1 MKVWKTEKIIQFHPK
16 LAKIAKN
23 IDNNIS
29 ISNSNKNSTNKINNP
44 KQKLSPKLS
53 TTKKTKLFK
62 VETFEEYYSSE
73 NQTPNSGRWTLKE
86 HILFLQALDKY
97 GVKWKKFQKM
107 IKTRTANQIRSHCQK
122 FFKRLKHCK
131 DAELGIDFT
140 SDNINN
146 MNDVINHIKSVN
158 KNKDVVNVLLYISGK
173 YPSNFFSRRSTIIEK
188 AVNVNNLFED
198 DIKSNNDNEINS
210 NKVLQ
215 INEANKLYEE
225 KRNKQQSINNSLNN
239 NNSFKQNTNFFNYNY
254 NIYNSLNI
262 YSINAKIMNFVN
274 NINNNIIL
282 GSNIQNLNNIYV
294 SKDNQKNESINK
306 ISEKNTIIDIDNV
319 NDCLDINNI
328 KN

>member
-1 MKVWKTEKIIQFHPK
+1 MKIWKTEKIIYFNPK
-16 LAKIAKN
+16 ITKN
-23 IDNNIS
+23 IDNES
-29 ISNSNKNSTNKINNP
+29 ISNSNKNSNIKFLSNKRIN
-44 KQKLSPKLS
+44 
-53 TTKKTKLFK
+53 LFK
-62 VETFEEYYSSE
+62 VETFEEYYSDE
-73 NQTPNSGRWTLKE
+73 DQTPNSGRWTLKE

-97 GVKWKKFQKM
+97 GVKWKKFKTM
-107 IKTRTANQIRSHCQK
+107 IKTRTASQIRSHCQK
-122 FFKRLKHCK
+122 FFKKLKNIK
-131 DAELGIDFT
+131 DEELGIDFT
-140 SDNINN
+140 LNTINN
-146 MNDVINHIKSVN
+146 MNDAINHIKSVN
-158 KNKDVVNVLLYISGK
+158 KNLDVVHILLYISGK
-173 YPSNFFSRRSTIIEK
+173 YSSNIVSKKCNIIEK

-210 NKVLQ
+210 SKVLQ
-215 INEANKLYEE
+215 INEANKLFEE

-274 NINNNIIL
+274 NINNSNILL
-282 GSNIQNLNNIYV
+282 GSDNQNLN
-294 SKDNQKNESINK
+294 KDNQKNESKNK

>member
-1 MKVWKTEKIIQFHPK
+1 MKIWKTEKIIYFNPK
-16 LAKIAKN
+16 ITKN
-23 IDNNIS
+23 IDNES
-29 ISNSNKNSTNKINNP
+29 ISNSNKNSNIKFLSNKRIN
-44 KQKLSPKLS
+44 
-53 TTKKTKLFK
+53 LFK
-62 VETFEEYYSSE
+62 VETFEEYYSDE
-73 NQTPNSGRWTLKE
+73 DQTPNSGRWTLKE

-97 GVKWKKFQKM
+97 GVKWKKFKKM
-107 IKTRTANQIRSHCQK
+107 IKTRTASQIRSHCQK
-122 FFKRLKHCK
+122 FFKKLKNIK
-131 DAELGIDFT
+131 DEELGIDFT
-140 SDNINN
+140 LNTINN
-146 MNDVINHIKSVN
+146 MNDAINHIKSVN
-158 KNKDVVNVLLYISGK
+158 KNLDVVHILLYISGK
-173 YPSNFFSRRSTIIEK
+173 YSSNIVSKKCNIIEK

-210 NKVLQ
+210 SNVLQ
-215 INEANKLYEE
+215 INEANKLFEE
-225 KRNKQQSINNSLNN
+225 KRNKQQPINNSLNN

-294 SKDNQKNESINK
+294 SKDNQKNESKNK

>member
-140 SDNINN
+140 SGNINN

-158 KNKDVVNVLLYISGK
+158 KNSDVVNVLLYISGK
-173 YPSNFFSRRSTIIEK
+173 YPSNFFSRRSTIIEN

-198 DIKSNNDNEINS
+198 DIKSNTDNEINS
-210 NKVLQ
+210 NKFLQ
-215 INEANKLYEE
+215 INQANKLFEE
-225 KRNKQQSINNSLNN
+225 TKKQRQLINNILDNN
-239 NNSFKQNTNFFNYNY
+239 NPFKQNTNFFNYN
-254 NIYNSLNI
+254 IYNS
-262 YSINAKIMNFVN
+262 INTFRNNSFMMNFVN
-274 NINNNIIL
+274 NINN
-282 GSNIQNLNNIYV
+282 SNILLSSNNQNLN
-294 SKDNQKNESINK
+294 KDNPKKELNNK
-306 ISEKNTIIDIDNV
+306 TPEKNVVIEINDID
-319 NDCLDINNI
+319 DCLDNNNI

>member
-198 DIKSNNDNEINS
+198 DIKSNTDNEINS
-210 NKVLQ
+210 NKFLQ
-215 INEANKLYEE
+215 INQANKLFEE
-225 KRNKQQSINNSLNN
+225 TKKQRQLINNILDNN
-239 NNSFKQNTNFFNYNY
+239 NPFKQNTNFFNYN
-254 NIYNSLNI
+254 IYNSINNFRNN
-262 YSINAKIMNFVN
+262 SIIMNFVN
-274 NINNNIIL
+274 NINN
-282 GSNIQNLNNIYV
+282 SNILLSSNNQNLN
-294 SKDNQKNESINK
+294 KDNPKRELNNK
-306 ISEKNTIIDIDNV
+306 IPEKNGVIEINDID
-319 NDCLDINNI
+319 DCLDNNNI

>member
-198 DIKSNNDNEINS
+198 DIKSNTDNEINS
-210 NKVLQ
+210 NKFLQ
-215 INEANKLYEE
+215 INQANKLFEE
-225 KRNKQQSINNSLNN
+225 TKKQRQLINNILDNN
-239 NNSFKQNTNFFNYNY
+239 NPFKQNTNFFNYN
-254 NIYNSLNI
+254 IYNSINNFRNN
-262 YSINAKIMNFVN
+262 SIIMNFVN
-274 NINNNIIL
+274 NINN
-282 GSNIQNLNNIYV
+282 SNILLSSNNQNLN
-294 SKDNQKNESINK
+294 KDNPKKELNNK
-306 ISEKNTIIDIDNV
+306 IPEKNVVIEINDID
-319 NDCLDINNI
+319 DCLDNNNNI

>member
-198 DIKSNNDNEINS
+198 DIKSNTDNEINS
-210 NKVLQ
+210 NKFLQ
-215 INEANKLYEE
+215 INQANKLFEE
-225 KRNKQQSINNSLNN
+225 TKKQRQLINNILDNN
-239 NNSFKQNTNFFNYNY
+239 NPFKQNKNFFNY
-254 NIYNSLNI
+254 NIYNSIN
-262 YSINAKIMNFVN
+262 YYRNNSIIMNFVN
-274 NINNNIIL
+274 NINN
-282 GSNIQNLNNIYV
+282 SNILLSSNNQNLN
-294 SKDNQKNESINK
+294 KDNQKQELNNK
-306 ISEKNTIIDIDNV
+306 IPEKNVVIEINDID
-319 NDCLDINNI
+319 DCLDNNNI

>member
-173 YPSNFFSRRSTIIEK
+173 YPSNFFSRRATIIEK

-198 DIKSNNDNEINS
+198 DIKSNTDNEINS
-210 NKVLQ
+210 NKFLQ
-215 INEANKLYEE
+215 INQANKLFEE
-225 KRNKQQSINNSLNN
+225 TKKQRQLINNILDNN
-239 NNSFKQNTNFFNYNY
+239 NPFKQNTNFFNYN
-254 NIYNSLNI
+254 IYNSINNFRNN
-262 YSINAKIMNFVN
+262 SIIMNFVN
-274 NINNNIIL
+274 NINN
-282 GSNIQNLNNIYV
+282 SNILLSSNNQNLN
-294 SKDNQKNESINK
+294 KDNPKKELNNK
-306 ISEKNTIIDIDNV
+306 IPEKNVVIEINDID
-319 NDCLDINNI
+319 DCLDNNNI

>member
-1 MKVWKTEKIIQFHPK
+1 MKVWKTERIIQFHPK
-16 LAKIAKN
+16 LTKIAKN
-23 IDNNIS
+23 IDNKS

-44 KQKLSPKLS
+44 KQKLSPKFS
-53 TTKKTKLFK
+53 TTKKMKLFK

-122 FFKRLKHCK
+122 FFKRLKNCK

-140 SDNINN
+140 SGNINN

-158 KNKDVVNVLLYISGK
+158 KNLDVVNVLLYISGK

-188 AVNVNNLFED
+188 AVNVNTLFED
-198 DIKSNNDNEINS
+198 DIKSNTDNEINS
-210 NKVLQ
+210 NKFLQ
-215 INEANKLYEE
+215 INQANKLFEE
-225 KRNKQQSINNSLNN
+225 TKKQRQLINNILDNN
-239 NNSFKQNTNFFNYNY
+239 NPFKQNTNFFNYN
-254 NIYNSLNI
+254 IYNSIN
-262 YSINAKIMNFVN
+262 YYRNNSIIMNFVN
-274 NINNNIIL
+274 NINN
-282 GSNIQNLNNIYV
+282 SNILLSSNNQNLN
-294 SKDNQKNESINK
+294 KDNPKKELNNK
-306 ISEKNTIIDIDNV
+306 IPEKNVVIEINDID
-319 NDCLDINNI
+319 DCLDNNNI

>member
-44 KQKLSPKLS
+44 KQKLSPKFL
-53 TTKKTKLFK
+53 TTKKRKLFK

-173 YPSNFFSRRSTIIEK
+173 YPSNFFSRRSTIIEN

-198 DIKSNNDNEINS
+198 DIKSNTDNEINS
-210 NKVLQ
+210 NKLLQ
-215 INEANKLYEE
+215 INQANKLFEE
-225 KRNKQQSINNSLNN
+225 TKKQRQLINNILDNN
-239 NNSFKQNTNFFNYNY
+239 NPFKQNTNFFNYN
-254 NIYNSLNI
+254 IYNSINNFRNN
-262 YSINAKIMNFVN
+262 SIIMNFVN
-274 NINNNIIL
+274 NINNSNILL
-282 GSNIQNLNNIYV
+282 GSNNQNLN
-294 SKDNQKNESINK
+294 KDNPKKELNNK
-306 ISEKNTIIDIDNV
+306 IPEKNVVIEINDID
-319 NDCLDINNI
+319 DCLDNNNI